1 MFIYIKHLS
10 CLQLSWF
17 SFHFS
22 FFMFL
27 FSFNASCFHYSRFS
41 FWFFHME
48 LFQFSFF
55 MVSFSYSYFSCV
67 TFRVI
72 IFHVFMFERSMFLF
86 FIFIYHVFNF
96 HVGRPPARV
105 KSALRAAGSA
115 SMFLIDTYHVFS
127 CHDSVSIFYL
137 SCFYFH
143 VFNFLKITYRVTKWP
158 PGAPKSPQHDLP
170 ELQNGPKL
178 SPEAPGWNCTPLRIS
193 LPGASR
199 RQKLISNDTMQRFE
213 RPWLTPWTLQPP
225 APGPGETILN
235 TTFNYYS
242 LTILN

>member
-1 MFIYIKHLS
+1 MS
-10 CLQLSWF
+10 SVVMVQF
-17 SFHFS
+17 SFS

-27 FSFNASCFHYSRFS
+27 FPFNVSCFHYSRFS
-41 FWFFHME
+41 FWFFHMD
-48 LFQFSFF
+48 LFKFSFF

-86 FIFIYHVFNF
+86 FIFISHVFSF

-105 KSALRAAGSA
+105 ESAVRAAGSA

-127 CHDSVSIFYL
+127 CHDSVFIFYL

-143 VFNFLKITYRVTKWP
+143 VFNFLKIASRVTKWP

-178 SPEAPGWNCTPLRIS
+178 SPPDYGIQEISSGGDPG
-193 LPGASR
+193 GASR
-199 RQKLISNDTMQRFE
+199 RQMLIFNDPMQRFE
-213 RPWLTPWTLQPP
+213 RPWCTVSSTQPP
-225 APGPGETILN
+225 APGPRA
-235 TTFNYYS
+235 TT
-242 LTILN
+242 LQ